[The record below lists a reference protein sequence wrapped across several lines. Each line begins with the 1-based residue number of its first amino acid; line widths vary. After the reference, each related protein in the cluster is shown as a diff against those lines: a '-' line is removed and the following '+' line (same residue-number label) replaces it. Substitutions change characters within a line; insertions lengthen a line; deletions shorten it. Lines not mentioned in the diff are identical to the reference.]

1 MEPGMETR
9 CDEIADGIYRLSTY
23 VPEVAPPAGFTFNQ
37 FLIRADE
44 PLLFHTGPR
53 GMFPLVSAAVAKLMP
68 LAALRWISF
77 GHVESDE
84 CGAMNQWL
92 AAAPQAQVLFNPL
105 GCMVSLDDLAD
116 RPPVPLPDGELLD
129 LGGKRVRLI
138 ATPHVPHGWEAQV
151 LFEEVTG
158 TLFCGDLFSHVGATA
173 ALTGNDIVAAAIA
186 AEDLFGATAL
196 GPATA
201 PTIRKLAEL
210 KPARLAVMHG
220 ASFEGDA
227 VGALRDLADR
237 YEERLRAAVAA

>member
-1 MEPGMETR
+1 METR

-53 GMFPLVSAAVAKLMP
+53 GMFPLISTAVAKLMP
-68 LAALRWISF
+68 LEALRWISF

-92 AAAPQAQVLFNPL
+92 AAAPKAQVLFNPL
-105 GCMVSLDDLAD
+105 GCMVSLNDLAD
-116 RPPVPLPDGELLD
+116 RPPVALPDDEVLD

-151 LFEEVTG
+151 LFEEASR
-158 TLFCGDLFSHVGATA
+158 TLFCGDLFSHVGETA
-173 ALTGNDIVAAAIA
+173 AMTGDDIVAPAIE

-201 PTIRKLAEL
+201 TTIRKLAEL
-210 KPARLAVMHG
+210 APARLAVMHG

-227 VGALRDLADR
+227 AGALRSLADR
-237 YEERLRAAVAA
+237 YEERLRASL